1 MADWVHTFKGA
12 VLASEYDFASHM
24 NSHMYVSRF
33 DQATWFLLHAIGMTP
48 ASMKQKN
55 LRVAIVRQNY
65 QFLEELRGGELV
77 EIKSGFLAVGEK
89 YFRFIH
95 QMYNDETGKMVA
107 TCDSVAVQASLESG
121 KSVPMTAELQE
132 KAKRHL
138 VTTNVPLD
146 ETSRLSRR
154 PSKSRGSRS
163 LAGPSS
169 ARDGTCTADLA
180 GAPKGAPFKSIPG
193 KLYPKS
199 PWPVAITTEA
209 HSSFV
214 SRLRC
219 VVAIGMGTWMNT
231 PCCRPTIMSVLPA
244 MAA

>member
-1 MADWVHTFKGA
+1 VKGENMAEWVHTFKGA

-33 DQATWFLLHAIGMTP
+33 DQATWLLLHAIGMTP
-48 ASMKQKN
+48 ASMKQQN

-77 EIKSGFLAVGEK
+77 EIKSGFLAIGEK

-121 KSVPMTAELQE
+121 KSVPMADELQE

-138 VTTNVPLD
+138 VTANVPLD
-146 ETSRLSRR
+146 E
-154 PSKSRGSRS
+154 
-163 LAGPSS
+163 
-169 ARDGTCTADLA
+169 
-180 GAPKGAPFKSIPG
+180 
-193 KLYPKS
+193 
-199 PWPVAITTEA
+199 
-209 HSSFV
+209 
-214 SRLRC
+214 
-219 VVAIGMGTWMNT
+219 VVG
-231 PCCRPTIMSVLPA
+231 
-244 MAA
+244 

>member
-48 ASMKQKN
+48 ASMKQQH

-121 KSVPMTAELQE
+121 KSVPMTPVLQE
-132 KAKRHL
+132 KAKSHL
-138 VTTNVPLD
+138 VTSNVPLD
-146 ETSRLSRR
+146 
-154 PSKSRGSRS
+154 G
-163 LAGPSS
+163 
-169 ARDGTCTADLA
+169 
-180 GAPKGAPFKSIPG
+180 
-193 KLYPKS
+193 
-199 PWPVAITTEA
+199 
-209 HSSFV
+209 
-214 SRLRC
+214 
-219 VVAIGMGTWMNT
+219 
-231 PCCRPTIMSVLPA
+231 VLG
-244 MAA
+244 

>member
-48 ASMKQKN
+48 ASIKQQH

-89 YFRFIH
+89 YFRFLH

-121 KSVPMTAELQE
+121 RSVPMTEALQE
-132 KAKRHL
+132 KAKSHL
-138 VTTNVPLD
+138 VTANVAVD
-146 ETSRLSRR
+146 Q
-154 PSKSRGSRS
+154 
-163 LAGPSS
+163 
-169 ARDGTCTADLA
+169 
-180 GAPKGAPFKSIPG
+180 
-193 KLYPKS
+193 
-199 PWPVAITTEA
+199 
-209 HSSFV
+209 
-214 SRLRC
+214 
-219 VVAIGMGTWMNT
+219 AIG
-231 PCCRPTIMSVLPA
+231 
-244 MAA
+244 